1 MILNHR
7 QSADPS
13 VKRLLDAI
21 YDGSIEAVLDF
32 LDSIPDG
39 HIAPAASVKG
49 GNVGNLAAV
58 PDQPILTMVN
68 EAELARSA
76 EAILR
81 MSRQH
86 WPPRL

>member
-13 VKRLLDAI
+13 VIPLLDAI

-39 HIAPAASVKG
+39 HA
-49 GNVGNLAAV
+49 
-58 PDQPILTMVN
+58 N
-68 EAELARSA
+68 EELG
-76 EAILR
+76 
-81 MSRQH
+81 
-86 WPPRL
+86 P